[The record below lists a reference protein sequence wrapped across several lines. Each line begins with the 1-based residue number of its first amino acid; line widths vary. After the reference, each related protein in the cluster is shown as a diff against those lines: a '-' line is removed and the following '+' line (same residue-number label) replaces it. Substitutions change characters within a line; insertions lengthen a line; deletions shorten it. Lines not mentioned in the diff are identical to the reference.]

1 MLTLWQIWDILIQE
15 MLKQNFNSKSRFK
28 FSFSWMMIMMK
39 MMLRSS
45 FVGHKE
51 DEGFAFALVH
61 SPFIVS
67 LFASECY
74 YSSIHVIGNCTYW
87 QKRLFSASK
96 IQWLCQQNQHFLLF
110 WDIYM
115 KKFEGES
122 SSGKKQKVFENYL
135 SLSLCV
141 CVLVFVFF
149 SVKSDLF
156 ITLINCQKG
165 LLVS

>member
-45 FVGHKE
+45 FVGHKK

-96 IQWLCQQNQHFLLF
+96 IQWLGQQNQHFLLF

-135 SLSLCV
+135 SLSSCV
-141 CVLVFVFF
+141 CVSSSLSFYW
-149 SVKSDLF
+149 
-156 ITLINCQKG
+156 
-165 LLVS
+165 